1 MKRKRYSVEQI
12 VAVLKQAEMGM
23 PVADLVRQTGITE
36 QTFYRW
42 KKKYQGLESDQVR
55 ELKQVQDEN
64 ARLKKLVAELSLDK
78 AVLQDVL
85 FKKVPR
91 PTVMK
96 EVVAYICSHHGLS
109 ERRACRITQQHRSTQ
124 RKPLTSDP
132 LTELR
137 QKMHEIVA
145 TRVRYGYRRVHIM
158 LRREGFDVGRNRV
171 YRVYREEGLVLKT
184 KRPRRRKMAT
194 HREARCQPTA
204 PNEAWSL
211 DFVHDQLASGP
222 KIRLLTVI
230 DIFTRECLAIEV
242 GHRLRGENVAEVLN
256 RLVRFRGAPKALF
269 ADNGAEFTGQIV
281 DLWAYHHKVRM
292 DFSRPATPTDNAHI
306 ESFNGSLRD
315 ECLNVHWFETL
326 SEAKRTIE
334 AWRTD
339 YNESRPHMAL
349 NGLPPAEYA
358 LCARTSCGKE
368 EQSAVGNS
376 P

>member
-85 FKKVPR
+85 SKISR
-91 PTVMK
+91 PAVMK
-96 EVVAYICSHHGLS
+96 EVVGYICSHHGLS

-124 RKPLTSDP
+124 RKELTSDP
-132 LTELR
+132 LRELR

-194 HREARCQPTA
+194 HREARCQPTV

-230 DIFTRECLAIEV
+230 DVFTRECLAIEV

-326 SEAKRTIE
+326 PEAERIIE

-339 YNESRPHMAL
+339 YNESRPHMAFD
-349 NGLPPAEYA
+349 GLSPAEYA
-358 LCARTSCGKE
+358 LRARTSCGTE
-368 EQSAVGNS
+368 GQSAVGNS